1 MNKSN
6 NYWVNSLL
14 FQEKLLT
21 YVQDIFDKSN
31 WELELKLND
40 FNLLGK
46 QSIIESSTVI
56 GYCIEEYLTKKLN
69 DYTINKEI
77 KIQRLIESNKYSYD
91 CLYENDSDVFLIN
104 IKLEKKNNNAIAA
117 ISQLISDYEYWIN
130 KNKQVHFM
138 VLKIN
143 YSFNKDSENRKIVIN
158 ELKSFYL
165 EEINF
170 ANGHLQDHRNWSS
183 NYNANSGRLII
194 SPSFYN
200 KNKNKDSEISYI
212 KTFKELKQLN

>member
-31 WELELKLND
+31 GELELKLND

-104 IKLEKKNNNAIAA
+104 IKLEKKNNNA
-117 ISQLISDYEYWIN
+117 SCCYFSTYFRLWIL
-130 KNKQVHFM
+130 NKQRQT
-138 VLKIN
+138 
-143 YSFNKDSENRKIVIN
+143 SP
-158 ELKSFYL
+158 FYG
-165 EEINF
+165 F
-170 ANGHLQDHRNWSS
+170 
-183 NYNANSGRLII
+183 
-194 SPSFYN
+194 
-200 KNKNKDSEISYI
+200 KN
-212 KTFKELKQLN
+212 QLFI